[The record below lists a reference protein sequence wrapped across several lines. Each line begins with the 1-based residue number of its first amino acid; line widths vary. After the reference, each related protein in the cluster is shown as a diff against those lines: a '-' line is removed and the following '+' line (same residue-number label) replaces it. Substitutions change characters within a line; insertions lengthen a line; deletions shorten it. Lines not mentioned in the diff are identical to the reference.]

1 MIQLFAKCPLH
12 LHQVAPLMAV
22 TRKVEE
28 DMAVAEEAEEEEAEV
43 EEGGVVENPSRVQAD
58 GSLTTTGK
66 QCRSTKKRRY
76 EPNEV
81 IMQKGK

>member
-1 MIQLFAKCPLH
+1 V
-12 LHQVAPLMAV
+12 QV
-22 TRKVEE
+22 
-28 DMAVAEEAEEEEAEV
+28 
-43 EEGGVVENPSRVQAD
+43 D

-66 QCRSTKKRRY
+66 QCQSTKKRRY